1 MKLHYKSHELKER
14 LEPAQLGLEYTAV
27 EKLAFPAQVI
37 VKSGDDEVCL
47 VCIQGE
53 ISFEGEG
60 QSGVMRMKDL
70 LYVPIHSEVIL
81 VSDQEAVV
89 MRYSAPSDL
98 EGQLTLI
105 TFDEVNN
112 SNRHHTYGKAETNS
126 VREVWNYIDEAF
138 VSSRFLV
145 GMCESRTGSWTAWPP
160 HEHGDIREEVYV
172 YFNMGHSYGIQ
183 CLYEDMANPL
193 AVALVQEG
201 DLVSVPK
208 GYHPNTSC
216 PGGKLSYIYCM
227 VSKTPGDRNFM
238 DLTIQPEFGNKFE

>member
-1 MKLHYKSHELKER
+1 
-14 LEPAQLGLEYTAV
+14 
-27 EKLAFPAQVI
+27 
-37 VKSGDDEVCL
+37 
-47 VCIQGE
+47 
-53 ISFEGEG
+53 
-60 QSGVMRMKDL
+60 MKDL

-81 VSDQEAVV
+81 QSDQEAVV
-89 MRYSAPSDL
+89 MRYNAPSDL
-98 EGQLTLI
+98 EGELTLI

-145 GMCESRTGSWTAWPP
+145 GMCESRIGSWTAWPP

-172 YFNMGHSYGIQ
+172 YFNMGHSFGIQ

-208 GYHPNTSC
+208 GYHPNTAC
-216 PGGKLSYIYCM
+216 PGGKISYIYCM
-227 VSKTPGDRNFM
+227 VSRKTRNRT
-238 DLTIQPEFGNKFE
+238 LWT